1 MLKKFMLVFALVA
14 FGCGEEKAA
23 DPSEDGE
30 KPGKG
35 AKDAA
40 TNDARGSSTSED
52 DEDGGT
58 PNGETSKGDAGN
70 TPGKPAPIDD
80 AGSVAVKLPDGG
92 SVIVTPGKDAG
103 VPLEFTGSCCEA
115 HDTPGCDDALL
126 MACACE
132 MNQACCTDA
141 WSAGCVFL
149 VTQKYCQPKVRDCV
163 CNPEPQWNKSECC
176 TTEWNESC
184 DIVGRNKCGQKR
196 DCS

>member
-1 MLKKFMLVFALVA
+1 MLKKFTLVFALVA

-23 DPSEDGE
+23 NPSDDDE

-35 AKDAA
+35 AKDAS
-40 TNDARGSSTSED
+40 TKDARGSSTSED

-58 PNGETSKGDAGN
+58 PTGETSKGDGGN
-70 TPGKPAPIDD
+70 IPGKPEPIDD

-103 VPLEFTGSCCEA
+103 VPLAAMGSCCEA

-132 MNQACCTDA
+132 MNQ
-141 WSAGCVFL
+141 G
-149 VTQKYCQPKVRDCV
+149 
-163 CNPEPQWNKSECC
+163 CC
-176 TTEWNESC
+176 TTP
-184 DIVGRNKCGQKR
+184 GRR
-196 DCS
+196 AACSS